1 MSIRVEDCLKKTK
14 LPKRYFNDKFDIAE
28 KFREEAAEYLKL
40 LKLIDGSEFEPD
52 KADMIRNG
60 IEDVTDEIQKNIT
73 AIMNIFAYHEEANPK
88 AAQEEIDAMM
98 ERMKNDMFIVSI
110 DDWLKLNT
118 NGKAIY
124 TQIRLT
130 PGSRFYRVRAVNE
143 ETPSIQSNPDEL
155 FHIPLSKKA
164 FVNNERFSLAGFP
177 SLYLSSMLPLAWQ
190 ECGYPKKYYY
200 SE

>member
-1 MSIRVEDCLKKTK
+1 MSIRVEDWLRKIT

-60 IEDVTDEIQKNIT
+60 IEDVTDEIQKNVNATI
-73 AIMNIFAYHEEANPK
+73 NIFAYHKEANSK

-98 ERMKNDMFIVSI
+98 ERMKNDVFIVSI

-118 NGKAIY
+118 NGKSIY
-124 TQIRLT
+124 TQLRLT

-143 ETPSIQSNPDEL
+143 ENASIQSNPDEL
-155 FHIPLSKKA
+155 F
-164 FVNNERFSLAGFP
+164 
-177 SLYLSSMLPLAWQ
+177 LYSII
-190 ECGYPKKYYY
+190 
-200 SE
+200 